1 MFNSV
6 TILGAKPVTG
16 MKLLAGSLIA
26 VEGLLGV
33 TGGGGVHV
41 PGLTKGT
48 DAGVILV
55 TKLPGPPGV
64 EPKAS
69 KAVVVVPFKPPL
81 TLLPAAK
88 APEVKIN
95 PPPPPPPGPCRS
107 IAAVR
112 AGQVMPPFPPAAVT
126 VSVPT
131 LPPPFTAITITLP
144 PAPPPPPPS
153 LRTV

>member
-1 MFNSV
+1 MLNSV

-16 MKLLAGSLIA
+16 MRELLAGSD
-26 VEGLLGV
+26 VEVVGLLGV

-48 DAGVILV
+48 DAGVMLA

-64 EPKAS
+64 APKGS
-69 KAVVVVPFKPPL
+69 KAVVVVPFNPPF
-81 TLLPAAK
+81 TFPVTG
-88 APEVKIN
+88 PEVNTK

-107 IAAVR
+107 IKAVR